1 MTIELTEEQEV
12 DIQVE
17 TDKQIEETKEY
28 QDLRAQIEAEVRE
41 KIKAEEAEKRKK
53 RSKSKTKQPKITPS
67 WDDVWQ
73 EAIWT
78 RTYDHIEKDPNYDS
92 YLDQLEKTNQLYVD
106 FETHTP
112 LAVRPVEVMETI
124 AEEKNWKNWKGV
136 LNNIRIE
143 VTGYNNKGESVS
155 NKGYPLDP
163 KRGKIRLV
171 QLGDKKDTFIF
182 DRYKCTPQQW
192 ERIGK
197 LFKNKFFIGQNILFE
212 CRYICEE
219 WEPNYL
225 PFHCYDTMTVEKLIM
240 CSKLSFLGATRFD
253 LQSIAERRAGIY
265 IAKGYGHS
273 DWGNPDLS
281 EEQYKYAAEDIDIL
295 RPIVKAQLPELKNM
309 GNNFV
314 RIERD
319 PVKDLSFL
327 SPLRKLHLIAAIE
340 CDVIPCFARMM
351 WKGIPVNTAVLEKEI
366 AERAT
371 KVEEYNNKWGFNLK
385 SPKQTLPVLIN
396 DYHLNISATNADELA
411 PYYETNELVK
421 DIIDSNSIAT
431 IKGLIEGFL
440 AASQEYGDDRVH
452 PKFTVYQAYSG
463 RTACKDPNVQQ
474 IPRKI
479 KPVWMMPPEGK
490 TIINLDYPAI
500 EMRIMAA
507 YCKERKMLD
516 AFLHGKDLHKITA
529 AAVNKIPIEEVTK
542 DQRKK
547 AKACNFGFLY
557 GCSSKRF
564 KQTAMTKYNIDYSI
578 EEATQIREAFFKGYP
593 DLDRHVRR
601 MFKLFP
607 YGRKDIRYLVKTF
620 LGRKMMVDGSGNALN
635 FPIQGSGA
643 DAAKLA
649 IIMLYRTIRTYKDG
663 KYSKGQIEPISFIHD
678 EIFLESNIECMKFAT
693 RILKKSLESAMNYIM
708 IDFFPVTVEPELS
721 DFKGESWKKKYT
733 EEDIQQFIEE
743 LGSSSYTIKGKV
755 NSIKPE

>member
-1 MTIELTEEQEV
+1 MEQTLEKDQYAEL
-12 DIQVE
+12 
-17 TDKQIEETKEY
+17 
-28 QDLRAQIEAEVRE
+28 RSQIEAEVRE
-41 KIKAEEAEKRKK
+41 KIKAEEAEKKAKK
-53 RSKSKTKQPKITPS
+53 KTKKSKEPKVKATWQDI
-67 WDDVWQ
+67 WDL
-73 EAIWT
+73 AIWE
-78 RTYDHIEKDPNYDS
+78 RTYDHLEKDPNYDS

-112 LAVRPVEVMETI
+112 LAVRPVEAIEDQI
-124 AEEKNWKNWKGV
+124 KEKNLKDYKAIH
-136 LNNIRIE
+136 NNILIE
-143 VTGYNNKGESVS
+143 VTGYDNKGESKN

-182 DRYKCTPQQW
+182 DRYKCTPEQW
-192 ERIGK
+192 ERIGN
-197 LFKNKFFIGQNILFE
+197 LFRNKFFIGQNILFE
-212 CRYICEE
+212 CKYICEE
-219 WEPNYL
+219 WGPNYL
-225 PFHCYDTMTVEKLIM
+225 PFHCYDTMSVEKLIM

-319 PVKDLSFL
+319 PVNELNFL
-327 SPLRKLHLIAAIE
+327 SPLRKLHLVAAIE

-366 AERAT
+366 EDRTA

-411 PYYETNELVK
+411 PYYESNELVK
-421 DIIDSNSIAT
+421 DILDSNSIAT

-440 AASQEYGDDRVH
+440 AASQEYGDNRVH

-474 IPRKI
+474 IPREI
-479 KPVWMMPPEGK
+479 KPVWMMPPKGK
-490 TIINLDYPAI
+490 TIVNLDLPAI
-500 EMRIMAA
+500 ELRIMAA
-507 YCKERKMLD
+507 YCKERIMVD
-516 AFLHGKDLHKITA
+516 AFKHGRDLHKLTA
-529 AAVNKIPIEEVTK
+529 AAVNHCKVEEVTK
-542 DQRKK
+542 DMRKK
-547 AKACNFGFLY
+547 AKAVNFGYIY
-557 GCSSKRF
+557 GCSAKRF
-564 KQTAMTKYNIDYSI
+564 KQTAMTKFLLDYSI
-578 EEATQIREAFFKGYP
+578 EEAERMRTDFFKGYP
-593 DLDRHVRR
+593 DLDRYVRR

-635 FPIQGSGA
+635 FPIQGSCA
-643 DAAKLA
+643 DAVKLA
-649 IIMLYRTIRTYKDG
+649 IVYFYNKLRTYKEG
-663 KYSKGQIEPISFIHD
+663 KYSHGQVEPVSMVHD
-678 EIFLESNIECMKFAT
+678 ELFVECDVDQMKFAT
-693 RILKKSLESAMNYIM
+693 KLTKKAMEIGINYIFEG
-708 IDFFPVTVEPELS
+708 IFPVQVEPEIG
-721 DFKGESWKKKYT
+721 DFKGEYWKEKYS
-733 EEDIQQFIEE
+733 EEEIQNFIKEIGE
-743 LGSSSYTIKGKV
+743 YVYTIHGKV
-755 NSIKPE
+755 DAIKTVD